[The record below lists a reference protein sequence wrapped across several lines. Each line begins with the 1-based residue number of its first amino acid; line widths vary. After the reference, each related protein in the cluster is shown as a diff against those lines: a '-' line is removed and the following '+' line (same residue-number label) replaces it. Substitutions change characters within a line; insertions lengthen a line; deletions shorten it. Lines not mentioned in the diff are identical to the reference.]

1 MKNRR
6 GENRAEPATAKPFSI
21 ERYNSGTDRR
31 TSQNGSLAFSAFV
44 FAVVFAAIVAAAF
57 GLTGRFEVWG
67 VVAAFALACLA
78 VMTVHI
84 AMQWE
89 KVVVLRFGKFS
100 RTKGPGLYFTI
111 PFIEQTA
118 LKADQRI
125 MVTGF
130 GAEETLTSDL
140 VPINVDAVL
149 FWMVWDAE
157 KACLEVENYYNSV
170 SLAAQTA
177 LRDAIGRA
185 SVSEVAIR
193 RNQLDQELQEV
204 IEERTSS
211 WGVTV
216 LSVEIRD
223 IVIPQELQEVMSAEA
238 QAERE
243 KNARMVLAEVEKDIS
258 AMLVDTAHVYEEN
271 DVALRLRTM
280 HLLYESVKGSGGTVV
295 IPSAYSEGFSDAALN
310 HMTDSLKTAKGPGAH

>member
-1 MKNRR
+1 MKKRTEKHSR
-6 GENRAEPATAKPFSI
+6 GEEPKLAGI
-21 ERYNSGTDRR
+21 ERYNSNIERR
-31 TSQNGSLAFSAFV
+31 ASQTGPLVFSAFV
-44 FAVVFAAIVAAAF
+44 AVVVFLAALGAGFVLAGMF
-57 GLTGRFEVWG
+57 TVEGL
-67 VVAAFALACLA
+67 VVALLVAWVAT
-78 VMTVHI
+78 MSVHI

-89 KVVVLRFGKFS
+89 KVVVFRLGKFS
-100 RTKGPGLYFTI
+100 RVKGPGLYFTI

-149 FWMVWDAE
+149 FWMVWDAK

-185 SVSEVAIR
+185 GAAEVAIR
-193 RNQLDQELQEV
+193 REQLDRELKRV
-204 IEERTSS
+204 LEEKTAP

-216 LSVEIRD
+216 LSVEVRD
-223 IVIPQELQEVMSAEA
+223 ILLPRELQEAMSLEA
-238 QAERE
+238 QAEQR
-243 KNARMVLAEVEKDIS
+243 KKARIILMEAEQDVFETLAEMED
-258 AMLVDTAHVYEEN
+258 LVGGPEAVG
-271 DVALRLRTM
+271 RLRTM
-280 HLLYESVKGSGGTVV
+280 HLLNESLREGKGTVV
-295 IPSAYSEGFSDAALN
+295 IPSAFAEGFNEGVGDLLGGKSIKNL
-310 HMTDSLKTAKGPGAH
+310 

>member
-1 MKNRR
+1 MRNRK
-6 GENRAEPATAKPFSI
+6 GERPIEATAPRPTFSI
-21 ERYNSGTDRR
+21 EQYNSRTDRR
-31 TSQNGSLAFSAFV
+31 TSQNGPLAFSAFV
-44 FAVVFAAIVAAAF
+44 FAVVFAAVVAGGFAIS
-57 GLTGRFEVWG
+57 GRFDVWA

-78 VMTVHI
+78 VMTIHI

-89 KVVVLRFGKFS
+89 KVVVLRFGRFN

-193 RNQLDQELQEV
+193 RNQLDQELQEI

-211 WGVTV
+211 WGITV

-258 AMLVDTAHVYEEN
+258 AMLVDAAHVYEEN

-295 IPSAYSEGFSDAALN
+295 IPSAYSEGFSDAAFN
-310 HMTDSLKTAKGPGAH
+310 HMTDALKAKG

>member
-1 MKNRR
+1 MRNRK
-6 GENRAEPATAKPFSI
+6 GERPIEATAPRPFSI
-21 ERYNSGTDRR
+21 EQYNSRTDRR
-31 TSQNGSLAFSAFV
+31 TSQNGPLAFSAFV
-44 FAVVFAAIVAAAF
+44 FAVVFAAVVAGGFAIS
-57 GLTGRFEVWG
+57 GRFDVWA

-78 VMTVHI
+78 VMTIHI

-89 KVVVLRFGKFS
+89 KVVVLRFGRFN

-193 RNQLDQELQEV
+193 RNQLDQELQEI

-211 WGVTV
+211 WGITV

-258 AMLVDTAHVYEEN
+258 AMLVDAAHVYEEN

-280 HLLYESVKGSGGTVV
+280 HLLYESVMGSGGTVV
-295 IPSAYSEGFSDAALN
+295 IPSAYSEGFSDAAFN
-310 HMTDSLKTAKGPGAH
+310 HMTDALKAKG